1 MGGRPRWAG
10 RFFLGTGLTLRQP
23 GVVPLTPV
31 NCSRFF
37 LGTGLTLLTQKRI
50 SGRGLSSRVVTPS
63 SYVPRRGDVVWL
75 TFNPQ
80 AGRRP
85 AVVLSPLSYNAKV
98 GLALLCP
105 ITSAVKGYPF
115 EVTIPNGLPV
125 NGVILA
131 DQVKSLDWQARDV
144 EFICALPAAVTRE
157 TLQKFGLLVAE

>member
-1 MGGRPRWAG
+1 M
-10 RFFLGTGLTLRQP
+10 
-23 GVVPLTPV
+23 
-31 NCSRFF
+31 
-37 LGTGLTLLTQKRI
+37 
-50 SGRGLSSRVVTPS
+50 
-63 SYVPRRGDVVWL
+63 
-75 TFNPQ
+75 
-80 AGRRP
+80 
-85 AVVLSPLSYNAKV
+85 VLSPLSYNAKV